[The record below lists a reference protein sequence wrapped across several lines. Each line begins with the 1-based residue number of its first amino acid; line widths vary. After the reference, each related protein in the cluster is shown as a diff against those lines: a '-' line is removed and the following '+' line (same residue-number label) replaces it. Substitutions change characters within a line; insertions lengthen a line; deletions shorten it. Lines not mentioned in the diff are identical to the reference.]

1 MGSNASARCALVVV
15 LLAGAAPAWAQELPA
30 GPIRALDGRLTIAG
44 EVVATA
50 GSTDTTAFF
59 NYTDYEHNA
68 LRMVRLAL
76 SGEWRPADRVALVGE
91 LRAED
96 FSRLTPHAAYVR
108 VRPWA
113 AHRFDV
119 QVGRIPPVFGA
130 FSRRA
135 YGSADGVIGYP
146 LAYQYLTSLRPDAVP
161 ATSDDLLL
169 MRARGWR
176 SEFPIGSPDAAPGI
190 PLVTAFQ
197 WDTGVQAQWASDR
210 ATLAAAITNGTLS
223 VPRFDD
229 DNDGK
234 QVSARLSLR
243 PTFGLVA
250 GVSAARGAW
259 VSRRVLDALPDTS
272 RQASHTQT
280 TVGADVEYSRDHWI
294 VRAEAVWSEWRVP
307 TPESVD
313 APSLPVSALG
323 AFVEGRYRFSP
334 RVFAAVRLDGLTF
347 SAIRGSLSGGRPT
360 SWDAPVR
367 RVEAAVGYYVQRN
380 LVARLS
386 VQHNQR
392 DGGRV
397 RSRTFVA
404 GQFFYWF

>member
-1 MGSNASARCALVVV
+1 MGPNASARCALLVV
-15 LLAGAAPAWAQELPA
+15 LLAGAVPARAQELPA
-30 GPIRALDGRLTIAG
+30 GPISALDGRLAIAG

-50 GSTDTTAFF
+50 GRTDTTAFF

-76 SGEWRPADRVALVGE
+76 SGEWRPLPQLAFVGE

-108 VRPWA
+108 VRPWT
-113 AHRFDV
+113 AHRFDI
-119 QVGRIPPVFGA
+119 QAGRIPPVFGA

-146 LAYQYLTSLRPDAVP
+146 LAYQYLTSLRSDAAP
-161 ATSDDLLL
+161 ATANDLLL

-176 SEFPIGSPDAAPGI
+176 SEFPVGSPDAAPGI

-210 ATLAAAITNGTLS
+210 VTVAGAVTNGTLS
-223 VPRFDD
+223 VPRIGD

-234 QVSARLSLR
+234 QLSARVAVR
-243 PTFGLVA
+243 PIFGLVT
-250 GVSAARGAW
+250 GVSASHGSW
-259 VSRRVLDALPDTS
+259 LSSRVVDALPDAA
-272 RQASHTQT
+272 RDVSHAQT
-280 TVGADVEYSRDHWI
+280 AAGADVEYSRDHWI
-294 VRAEAVWSEWRVP
+294 VRAEAVWSRWRVP
-307 TPESVD
+307 TPESATGVV
-313 APSLPVSALG
+313 LPVSALG
-323 AFVEGRYRFSP
+323 MFVEGRYRFSP
-334 RVFAAVRLDGLTF
+334 RVFAAARLDSLTF
-347 SAIRGSLSGGRPT
+347 SSITGSLAGGRPT

-367 RVEAAVGYYVQRN
+367 RAEVAVGYYVQRN
-380 LVARLS
+380 LIARLS
-386 VQHNQR
+386 VQHNER

-397 RSRTFVA
+397 RHRTFVA
-404 GQFFYWF
+404 GQLFYWF